1 MKWPRRVLLPS
12 PPPPPVNKLNLGLVP
27 GCCCCCCCCW
37 CQVVTWILLH
47 IFVFYL
53 FSTFCQNS
61 TWFKVWPRT
70 LRQRRTPR
78 DKKKS
83 GKEKKY
89 IYSLKGF
96 WLWSENKAIHFTRGG
111 QGHSKEIRY
120 FDLVSP
126 ICTWTLIVPWLWSN
140 LLDVPQS
147 EYVFHPQKIHWL

>member
-1 MKWPRRVLLPS
+1 MKRTRRVLLPS
-12 PPPPPVNKLNLGLVP
+12 PPPPTVNKLNLGLVP
-27 GCCCCCCCCW
+27 GCDLDF
-37 CQVVTWILLH
+37 TLH
-47 IFVFYL
+47 FVFYP
-53 FSTFCQNS
+53 FSTFFQNS
-61 TWFKVWPRT
+61 FWCKVWPRT

-83 GKEKKY
+83 GKEKN

-147 EYVFHPQKIHWL
+147 EYMSYIHKRYIRIVVIRTDWD

>member
-27 GCCCCCCCCW
+27 GCGFYF
-37 CQVVTWILLH
+37 TFLYFTFFPH
-47 IFVFYL
+47 FVKIQL
-53 FSTFCQNS
+53 G
-61 TWFKVWPRT
+61 FKVWPRT

-83 GKEKKY
+83 GKEKNV
-89 IYSLKGF
+89 YSLKEF
-96 WLWSENKAIHFTRGG
+96 WLWSENKAVHFTRGG

-126 ICTWTLIVPWLWSN
+126 ICTRTLIVPWLWSN

-147 EYVFHPQKIHWL
+147 EYVLPPQKIHIGIVVIWTDWD